1 MAWAKTI
8 SLLNM
13 KGGVGKTAL
22 AVNLAW
28 FLCRSRCKRVLLVD
42 LDPQFNASQYLIEPE
57 KWEQHKREKGTVAD
71 LLIEP
76 YKSRLRIRKKKK
88 TQSPIRE
95 YLYVRES
102 FTSGARLDVLP
113 SELVLAKAIKNPQG
127 VEYKLE
133 KGLTLIRDRYD
144 YIIIDCA
151 PTDSVLTDTALM
163 ASDYILIPVKP
174 DRFSVIGYGLMQET
188 LDEFRGS
195 YPDPHSVRDLGVVFT
210 QVRKGSSPNEDE
222 YMENIEEKAEYVFSA
237 RIRWSQSY
245 SRSVHEKTPIFSTSH
260 ARWAT
265 KEQISTLVKEMEQRI
280 QDLAYD
286 KDRES

>member
-1 MAWAKTI
+1 
-8 SLLNM
+8 
-13 KGGVGKTAL
+13 
-22 AVNLAW
+22 
-28 FLCRSRCKRVLLVD
+28 
-42 LDPQFNASQYLIEPE
+42 
-57 KWEQHKREKGTVAD
+57 
-71 LLIEP
+71 
-76 YKSRLRIRKKKK
+76 
-88 TQSPIRE
+88 
-95 YLYVRES
+95 
-102 FTSGARLDVLP
+102 
-113 SELVLAKAIKNPQG
+113 
-127 VEYKLE
+127 
-133 KGLTLIRDRYD
+133 
-144 YIIIDCA
+144 
-151 PTDSVLTDTALM
+151 
-163 ASDYILIPVKP
+163 
-174 DRFSVIGYGLMQET
+174 MQET